1 MLANIITLTR
11 LLLAF
16 SVVALFGRYRPLD
29 IALIF
34 TILIIFTLDAVD
46 GIIARKR
53 NETSEIGALLDT
65 IADRIIENTFWI
77 YFAAIGLLPLWI
89 PITVMARGVITDNLQ
104 HRRSSEQSGWTHVIA
119 KSRISRALYGIIKM
133 LTFICLASTNVFNS
147 FHVLEQAGLSFSIIA
162 VAFCLLRALPTVIE
176 TYKTMRKKTDAKH
189 FSSIPQSTEKLTQEP
204 SIPKKAVR

>member
-104 HRRSSEQSGWTHVIA
+104 HRRSSEQSGWTHIIA

-189 FSSIPQSTEKLTQEP
+189 IPSIPQSTERLTQEP

>member
-11 LLLAF
+11 LFLSF
-16 SVVALFGRYRPLD
+16 GVIALFRRHPGLD
-29 IALIF
+29 VVLIF
-34 TILIIFTLDAVD
+34 TILLIFTLDAID
-46 GIIARKR
+46 GSVARKR

-65 IADRIIENTFWI
+65 IADRIIENAFWI

-104 HRRSSEQSGWTHVIA
+104 HRRSTEQNGWTHVIT

-162 VAFCLLRALPTVIE
+162 VVFCLLRALPTVIE
-176 TYKTMRKKTDAKH
+176 TYKTMRKKIDAKH
-189 FSSIPQSTEKLTQEP
+189 LRSIPQSTEKRTQEP
-204 SIPKKAVR
+204 SIPKKTVR